1 VSNDH
6 PDAHDAHQ
14 SASTLLLEAVSQL
27 REAEYMLR
35 NRMRTTMAL
44 GGNEVLAIEYIA
56 RAEAGGRTSRPR
68 ELAALLGVTA
78 AAATI
83 IIDRLVRRG
92 LATRSRDP
100 EDRRARLI
108 ALTEVAHSRLD
119 EAYGTL
125 PSGIRGLVGELA
137 DRDSARITKLARD
150 LRSLLDAAS
159 PLP

>member
-1 VSNDH
+1 MSN
-6 PDAHDAHQ
+6 PTRTPTAHE
-14 SASTLLLEAVSQL
+14 SAGTLLIEAVTQL
-27 REAEYMLR
+27 REAELMLR
-35 NRMRTTMAL
+35 NRLRTAMSL

-56 RAEAGGRTSRPR
+56 RAEADGRTARPR

-92 LATRSRDP
+92 LATRTRDP
-100 EDRRARLI
+100 GDRRARLI
-108 ALTEVAHSRLD
+108 GLTESAHASLD
-119 EAYGTL
+119 AAYGAL
-125 PSGIRGLVGELA
+125 PSGVRGLVDELA

-150 LRSLLDAAS
+150 LRSLMDAAS